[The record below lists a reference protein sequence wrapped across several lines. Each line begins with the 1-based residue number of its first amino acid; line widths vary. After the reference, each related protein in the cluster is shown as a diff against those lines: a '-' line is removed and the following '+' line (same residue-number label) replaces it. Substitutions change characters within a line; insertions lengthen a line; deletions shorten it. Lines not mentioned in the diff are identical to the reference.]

1 MGRDRGLREAEGP
14 GKSPQ
19 SLGGLLVQVGGWG
32 RFQMVHLA
40 IVTVP
45 FAFVATHS
53 FLQNF
58 TASIPE
64 HHCRSPGERWPVDA
78 QGRRERCLRFR
89 GNATNETETC
99 VEGWLYNLSTVQSTI
114 VTEWD
119 LVCSLKSLHGVA
131 QSVYMAGV
139 FLGAVVFGGLAD
151 RLGRRAV
158 FLWCLLQV
166 ASLSTGASL
175 APSFPIYCVCRCL
188 CGSGM
193 SGVVLNEWTP
203 PSRRAAVSAFLSV
216 VLSLGQLN
224 LAFLAFGLRHWR
236 HLQLVAG
243 APFALCFLC
252 SWWLPESVRWLM
264 VRRHLPGALR
274 ALRLVAGINRMPTA
288 GIQLSVEV
296 RKGRGWPLRKAG
308 RTPGS
313 SALDLFRSREMLAG
327 MGTGSF
333 CVNPP
338 PPSSPLSS
346 PRFSASLSL
355 YSLAL
360 NLQRFPGENPYLV
373 QIILGVI
380 DIPFRLLVPK
390 LANCLGRKLTLVSC
404 LMLGAGLVLGT
415 TPVPQEL
422 GRLRMGLSVL
432 AKGLMSASLSCTVLL
447 ASELFPTSIRL
458 TGLGITNMV
467 GHLGGAVAPL
477 VLLAGTAN
485 ALLPP
490 LLFGI
495 IALAG
500 GFLVVFLPET
510 KGLPLPDTLE
520 QAQKL
525 PALPPGS
532 RELPDGGNGR
542 GTPGNKGETELP
554 SPGCGDAGADC

>member
-193 SGVVLNEWTP
+193 SGVVLNGLGLVLEWTP
-203 PSRRAAVSAFLSV
+203 PSRRAAVSGFLSV

-288 GIQLSVEV
+288 GIQLSVEM
-296 RKGRGWPLRKAG
+296 LESDYSQEEAG
-308 RTPGS
+308 RTQGS
-313 SALDLFRSREMLAG
+313 SALDLFRSREMLVLLACI
-327 MGTGSF
+327 M
-333 CVNPP
+333 CIW
-338 PPSSPLSS
+338 
-346 PRFSASLSL
+346 FSASLSL

-520 QAQKL
+520 QAQSQVRRCWSRLLRTPWPGALQTKL
-525 PALPPGS
+525 
-532 RELPDGGNGR
+532 
-542 GTPGNKGETELP
+542 
-554 SPGCGDAGADC
+554 

>member
-1 MGRDRGLREAEGP
+1 MGWGRGLGEDEGP
-14 GKSPQ
+14 GKS
-19 SLGGLLVQVGGWG
+19 SKGLGGLLLQVGGWG

-58 TASIPE
+58 TASVPE
-64 HHCRSPGERWPVDA
+64 HHCRSPGGRWPVDA
-78 QGRRERCLRFR
+78 QGGRERCLRFR

-99 VEGWLYNLSTVQSTI
+99 VEGWVYNLTTVQSTI
-114 VTEWD
+114 VTEWN
-119 LVCSLKSLHGVA
+119 LVCGLKSLHGVA

-139 FLGAVVFGGLAD
+139 FLGAIVFGGLAD
-151 RLGRRAV
+151 RLGRRTV

-188 CGSGM
+188 CGSGV
-193 SGVVLNEWTP
+193 SGVVLNGLGLVLEWTP
-203 PSRRAAVSAFLSV
+203 PSRRAAVAGFLSV
-216 VLSLGQLN
+216 ILSLGQLN
-224 LAFLAFGLRHWR
+224 LAFLAFGLRRWR

-274 ALRLVAGINRMPTA
+274 SLRLVARINRTPAA
-288 GIQLSVEV
+288 GIQLSVEM
-296 RKGRGWPLRKAG
+296 LESDYSQEEAG

-313 SALDLFRSREMLAG
+313 SALDLFRSREMLVLLACI
-327 MGTGSF
+327 MGIW
-333 CVNPP
+333 
-338 PPSSPLSS
+338 
-346 PRFSASLSL
+346 FSASLSL

-360 NLQRFPGENPYLV
+360 DLQRFPGENPYLV
-373 QIILGVI
+373 QIILGVV

-404 LMLGAGLVLGT
+404 LMLGGGLVLGT

-447 ASELFPTSIRL
+447 TSELFPTSVRL
-458 TGLGITNMV
+458 TGMGITNMV

-477 VLLAGTAN
+477 VLLAGTTN
-485 ALLPP
+485 ARLPP
-490 LLFGI
+490 LLFGSI
-495 IALAG
+495 VLAG

-520 QAQKL
+520 QAQSQVRRCWSRLQRKPWQGAQALQTKL
-525 PALPPGS
+525 
-532 RELPDGGNGR
+532 
-542 GTPGNKGETELP
+542 
-554 SPGCGDAGADC
+554 